1 MARQRFQAKTGR
13 GIGQQIPWWGI
24 SLVLHLAVL
33 FAMSMVEFTVP
44 QRQKKIQVK
53 TEFVEV
59 VERLRAVKKRDVFSK
74 AAQQAANRGAVT
86 SLSAQVASLSKNV
99 KTLQVSAGDIGATIN
114 DLLGKGSIDSLDK
127 LGQGGGDLAE
137 VQSKAPQTYDE
148 VLDEFASDVIDGVAK
163 KRRRLLVVLLVD
175 ESKSIFDDRQAI
187 SNKIDK
193 IGKTLKTQMSEAEH
207 KRLKWGIVSFGQHA
221 RTRMTASTDLQ
232 KIKHRIMNIKFD
244 ESGKEN
250 LFAAIQFTMKHF
262 CNPKKYRLFL
272 AVVSDEPGDDTR
284 GQKGAEQLLAIAKQL
299 KATNTRLYVFG
310 REANFS
316 YPRVWTAVYDMDG
329 RVIDYNWADGGPE
342 TPERE
347 LLPHTWRLNSNAAW
361 IPSGYGMY
369 AQTYLARETGGTYF
383 IMSDVPS
390 RYDDDKLDKDYAPEV
405 VPLRE
410 YLRRREGSSIRKKL
424 HFICEEWRRSHL
436 LTIAYARL
444 DRLNEDARAQILK
457 AQKAHQWVQEA
468 RRALEKTKKRDK
480 YRPKRWEANRD
491 LTIAQLA
498 KIQFHYRQYWI
509 ALSKVFKK
517 GWPYPTKGERY
528 NRFYVTWDAP
538 TDKPPGGR
546 AARSEMR
553 RAQQL
558 LKKVVEEH
566 EGTPWAELA
575 SRDLKYLRPFK
586 LVFAFYER
594 THARPPV

>member
-1 MARQRFQAKTGR
+1 
-13 GIGQQIPWWGI
+13 
-24 SLVLHLAVL
+24 
-33 FAMSMVEFTVP
+33 MVEFTVP

-59 VERLRAVKKRDVFSK
+59 VERLRPVKKRDVFSK

-137 VQSKAPQTYDE
+137 VQTKAPQTYEE

-187 SNKIDK
+187 SAKIDN
-193 IGKTLKTQMSEAEH
+193 IAKTLKTQMSEAEH
-207 KRLKWGIVSFGQHA
+207 KRLKWGMVSFGDHA
-221 RTRMTASTDLQ
+221 RTRMVASPDL
-232 KIKHRIMNIKFD
+232 KAIKHRIMNIKFD
-244 ESGKEN
+244 TSGKEN
-250 LFAAIQFTMKHF
+250 LLGAIQYTLKHF

-272 AVVSDEPGDDTR
+272 AVVSDEPGDDTK
-284 GQKGAEQLLAIAKQL
+284 GEKGAELLLAVTKQL

-316 YPRVWTAVYDMDG
+316 FPRVWSPVYDMDG
-329 RVIDYNWADGGPE
+329 RVTDYNWADGGPE
-342 TPERE
+342 SPEQE
-347 LLPHTWRLNSNAAW
+347 LLEFDWLLNHNARS
-361 IPSGYGMY
+361 IPAGFGMY
-369 AQTYLARETGGTYF
+369 AQTYLAGETGGTYF
-383 IMSDVPS
+383 ILSDVPS
-390 RYDDDKLDKDYAPEV
+390 RYDDEKLEKSYAPEL
-405 VPLRE
+405 VPLPE
-410 YLRRREGSSIRKKL
+410 YLRRRQLSSIRKKM
-424 HFICEEWRRSHL
+424 HFICQEWRQKHR
-436 LTIAYARL
+436 LTIWYSRL
-444 DRLNEDARAQILK
+444 DRLDEDARAQILK

-468 RRALEKTKKRDK
+468 RRALEKSKKRDK
-480 YRPKRWEANRD
+480 WRSKRWDANRD

-509 ALSKVFKK
+509 TLSNVLKK

-528 NRFYVTWDAP
+528 THFSVTWDAP

-553 RAQQL
+553 RAKHLFNKIIEQ
-558 LKKVVEEH
+558 H
-566 EGTPWAELA
+566 EGTPWATLA
-575 SRDLKYLRPFK
+575 ERDIKSLRPFRV
-586 LVFAFYER
+586 VFGYYEHHER
-594 THARPPV
+594 EKI